1 MIIKLIRHGES
12 EANTGKLNPNKVKD
26 AAIPLSKKGRKQ
38 AHDAG
43 ALIGADYIND
53 ALIYCS
59 PFLRTRESLSYLL
72 DGAKV
77 EKSDIEVFEDP
88 RLREIDVG
96 YGDHDSQLPM
106 RKVHGWFYYRFEGG
120 ESPADCYDR
129 TSAFLESLMRQKVR
143 SQESKVL
150 IVCHG
155 MTLRCFV
162 TRFLH
167 LSVENFEDMHNPDN
181 CDIITID
188 LKENIKDAVFSN
200 GRWAV
205 EGLRLRSCIT
215 GTELKTMIEEGRD

>member
-26 AAIPLSKKGRKQ
+26 AAIPLSKEGKQ
-38 AHDAG
+38 QSLDAG
-43 ALIGADYIND
+43 ALIGSEYIKD
-53 ALIYCS
+53 ALIYSS
-59 PFLRTRESLSYLL
+59 PFQRTRDTLMLL
-72 DGAKV
+72 LQGANLDK
-77 EKSDIEVFEDP
+77 EKLNIFEDP

-96 YGDHDSQLPM
+96 YGDHVNQQPM

-129 TSAFLESLMRQKVR
+129 TSAFLESLMRQVKR
-143 SQESKVL
+143 TKKNDIL

-162 TRFLH
+162 ARFLH
-167 LSVENFEDMHNPDN
+167 LNVEQFEDMHNPDN
-181 CDIITID
+181 CDIVTIS
-188 LKENIKDAVFSN
+188 LKETIRHPVFIN

-205 EGLRLRSCIT
+205 DGLRLRSQH
-215 GTELKTMIEEGRD
+215 K